1 MKNLV
6 TKIALPGAILAFAMV
21 LFGGTAYAYE
31 NFKLWQNSTG
41 KQHRSEIQ
49 NSIDELA
56 RRIKVLKEQRASLE
70 NVLQEKLQTSD
81 AVQVK
86 QKIEAKDSE
95 IQRLNDELKSKGEM
109 IDISTAENDH
119 NAEINAAETEMREL
133 RDYAKSVENHGD
145 YKIQE

>member
-81 AVQVK
+81 VVQVK

-95 IQRLNDELKSKGEM
+95 IQRLNDELKSKGKM

-119 NAEINAAETEMREL
+119 NAEINAAETAL
-133 RDYAKSVENHGD
+133 ILKKWTIFIQSV
-145 YKIQE
+145 K

>member
-1 MKNLV
+1 MKNLA

-95 IQRLNDELKSKGEM
+95 IQRLNDELKSKGKM

>member
-6 TKIALPGAILAFAMV
+6 TKIALPGTILAFAMV

-95 IQRLNDELKSKGEM
+95 IQRLNDELKSKGKM

>member
-6 TKIALPGAILAFAMV
+6 KKIALPGAILAFAMA

-31 NFKLWQNSTG
+31 NFKLWRDTTG

-56 RRIKVLKEQRASLE
+56 RRIKVLKGQRASLE

-95 IQRLNDELKSKGEM
+95 IQRLNDELKSKGKM

>member
-6 TKIALPGAILAFAMV
+6 TKIALPGTILAFAMV

-49 NSIDELA
+49 NSIDEVA

-95 IQRLNDELKSKGEM
+95 IQRLNDELKSKGKM

>member
-6 TKIALPGAILAFAMV
+6 TKIALPGTILAFAMV

-49 NSIDELA
+49 NSIDEVA

-95 IQRLNDELKSKGEM
+95 IQRLNDELKSKGKM

-119 NAEINAAETEMREL
+119 NAVL
-133 RDYAKSVENHGD
+133 LY
-145 YKIQE
+145 

>member
-21 LFGGTAYAYE
+21 LFGGTAYPYE

-95 IQRLNDELKSKGEM
+95 IQRLNDELKSKGKM

>member
-1 MKNLV
+1 M
-6 TKIALPGAILAFAMV
+6 
-21 LFGGTAYAYE
+21 
-31 NFKLWQNSTG
+31 
-41 KQHRSEIQ
+41 
-49 NSIDELA
+49 
-56 RRIKVLKEQRASLE
+56 LKEQRASLE

-95 IQRLNDELKSKGEM
+95 IQRLNDELKSKGKM

>member
-49 NSIDELA
+49 NSIDEVA

-95 IQRLNDELKSKGEM
+95 IQRLNDELKSKGKM

>member
-21 LFGGTAYAYE
+21 LFGGTAYANE

-95 IQRLNDELKSKGEM
+95 IQRLNDELKSKGKM

>member
-95 IQRLNDELKSKGEM
+95 IQRLNDVL
-109 IDISTAENDH
+109 
-119 NAEINAAETEMREL
+119 L
-133 RDYAKSVENHGD
+133 Y
-145 YKIQE
+145 

>member
-95 IQRLNDELKSKGEM
+95 IQRLNDELKSKGKM